1 MSEVRPADTEIED
14 YLHHVRD
21 FVAVAQGGSIAKASA
36 AIYKAP
42 SAIARAIGEL
52 ERGLGVALF
61 ERKPRGLLLNAYGK
75 AVLVRASRIND
86 EIAEAVEA
94 GVVTGG
100 RRREAE
106 RTAVA
111 NLLRGGRNIRL
122 LTALMELRN
131 LSSAAARV
139 GLTQA
144 GASMALSRMEKAV
157 GARLF
162 QRMMR
167 GMVATDLGAILV
179 SRGKRIVAELRHMRS
194 DIAAIAGTL
203 RGHVAIGALPL
214 SRTHVLPTAIAATLA
229 RHPNIRITIV
239 ESTYDVLAA
248 GLRDGEIDFIVGAL
262 RGGDKKSELAT
273 ESLFDDRLGVIGRA
287 GHPLRGHKVALK
299 DLLTAKWILP
309 RPGAPGRQLIDQS
322 FRQFK
327 IEPPTPVVETGDLA
341 LIRGLLMKSDMLTA
355 ISPHQLQHELTSGA
369 LVELAVRLDASSRKI
384 GITTRERAMP
394 SPAARAV
401 LAEIRRAS
409 RTTPRPPGRSAA
421 R

>member
-1 MSEVRPADTEIED
+1 MSEIHPADAETED

-21 FVAVAQGGSIAKASA
+21 FVAVARGGSIAKASA
-36 AIYKAP
+36 RIFKAP

-52 ERGLGVALF
+52 ERGLGVPLF

-75 AVLVRASRIND
+75 AVLARALRINE
-86 EIAEAVEA
+86 EIAEAETAMVS
-94 GVVTGG
+94 GG
-100 RRREAE
+100 RRRDAG
-106 RTAVA
+106 RSAVA
-111 NLLRGGRNIRL
+111 NLLLNGRNIRL
-122 LTALMELRN
+122 LAALMDLRN
-131 LSSAAARV
+131 LSGAATRV

-167 GMVATDLGAILV
+167 GMMATDLGAALV

-229 RHPNIRITIV
+229 RHPSIRITIV

-273 ESLFDDRLGVIGRA
+273 ESLFEDRLGVIARA
-287 GHPLRGHKVALK
+287 GHPLFGKRVPLK

-322 FRQFK
+322 FRQLR
-327 IEPPTPVVETGDLA
+327 IEPPMPAVETGDLA

-355 ISPHQLQHELTSGA
+355 ISPHQLHHELASGA
-369 LVELAVRLDASSRKI
+369 LIELSVRLDASSRKI

-401 LAEIRRAS
+401 LDEIRRAS
-409 RTTPRPPGRSAA
+409 QTMPRPPRQPAS
-421 R
+421 

>member
-287 GHPLRGHKVALK
+287 GHPLRGRKVALK

-309 RPGAPGRQLIDQS
+309 RPGAPAGN
-322 FRQFK
+322 
-327 IEPPTPVVETGDLA
+327 
-341 LIRGLLMKSDMLTA
+341 
-355 ISPHQLQHELTSGA
+355 
-369 LVELAVRLDASSRKI
+369 
-384 GITTRERAMP
+384 
-394 SPAARAV
+394 
-401 LAEIRRAS
+401 
-409 RTTPRPPGRSAA
+409 
-421 R
+421 